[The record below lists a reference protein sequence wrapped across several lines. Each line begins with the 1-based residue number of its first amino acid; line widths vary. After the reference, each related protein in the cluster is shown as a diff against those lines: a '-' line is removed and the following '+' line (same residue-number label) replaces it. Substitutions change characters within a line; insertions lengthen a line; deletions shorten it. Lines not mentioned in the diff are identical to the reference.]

1 MAKSVGSAP
10 RRGAAGAQGAAED
23 AARAAARASGPWLQR
38 GARLGYAASG
48 VVYLTLGLITLQGAR
63 GGGGG
68 GATSSRGAIATLAEQ
83 PFGKALVLLMGIGLL
98 GYAAWRLIEAATGA
112 EGEGDDAKGMA
123 VRAGHAGSGL
133 LYGALGAW
141 ALRLLA
147 GRESA
152 ATAGDGGQAADW
164 TARLMG
170 LPAGRALVAAAG
182 LGVAG
187 YGLYQLY
194 RAVAKDLTKR
204 LDLGGVSADAR
215 RWIVRVGRAG
225 MGARGV
231 VFAIVG
237 GFLLLAALRRD
248 PGEAGGLGEALAAV
262 ERAPYGAVLLSL
274 VALGLMAYGVYQ
286 LVNARWRRVAT
297 A

>member
-1 MAKSVGSAP
+1 MAGIVGSAA
-10 RRGAAGAQGAAED
+10 RQAAAPVQGAARQ
-23 AARAAARASGPWLQR
+23 AARTGGPWLQR

-48 VVYLTLGLITLQGAR
+48 VVYLTLGLIALRGA
-63 GGGGG
+63 GGT
-68 GATSSRGAIATLAEQ
+68 ASSRGAIATLAQQ
-83 PFGKALVLLMGIGLL
+83 PAGKFLVLLVGIGLL
-98 GYAAWRLIEAATGA
+98 GYAAWRLVEAATGA
-112 EGEGDDAKGMA
+112 EGEGGGAKGTA
-123 VRAGHAGSGL
+123 VRVGHAGSGI
-133 LYGALGAW
+133 LYGALGVW

-152 ATAGDGGQAADW
+152 ATAGDGARTDDW
-164 TARLMG
+164 TARLMA

-194 RAVAKDLTKR
+194 KAVAKDISKR
-204 LDLGGVSADAR
+204 LALGGVSADAR
-215 RWIVRVGRAG
+215 QWIVRVGRVG

-237 GFLLLAALRRD
+237 GFLVLAALRRD
-248 PGEAGGLGEALAAV
+248 PGQADGLGEALAAV
-262 ERAPYGAVLLSL
+262 AGATYGAVLLSL